1 MQNNKTLK
9 SNFIYNLISQI
20 VSVVSP
26 FITTPYLA
34 RVLREN
40 GNGQISYT
48 YSIISYFLLFANL
61 GFTVFGQREISKVR
75 NDIER
80 KSKVFW
86 EIIITRSF
94 FVVLSLVFFFIVYF
108 LVGYGEKYNYLM
120 LVQTLYIIAVA
131 FDIQFLFQGE
141 EDFKS
146 IALRTIFIKI
156 AGIVSIFFFI
166 KSEEDV
172 LLYAACLAS
181 ISLLSNI
188 VMWFGVGKHI
198 EKIKISGLNLLKNLK
213 PILIIFIP
221 TVITTLFTTF
231 DKSMIGWLSHNPDYD
246 NGCYEKAYA
255 INNVVQTVT
264 ILFSTITFP
273 RNSALYKSGDY
284 ETMKKNMSISCK
296 YSLCLAVFFAIGFIA
311 LSKNFCSWF
320 LGAGYSEVPTLL
332 IIMSIR
338 TIFSPISIELGNFF
352 VNISKEKFWL
362 ISVSVGAMVNI
373 VGNSILIPQLGS
385 VGATISTAATEIMI
399 CVAMLFLC
407 KFNKKITINFFDVFH
422 SFIKYIIAG
431 IGMFLCCN
439 FMQKLFD
446 YSIISFVILGC
457 IGMVVYFAL
466 LLLLKES
473 FCLNILKKVIVKLR
487 NNKSNV

>member
-1 MQNNKTLK
+1 MQNSKTLK
-9 SNFIYNLISQI
+9 INFIYNLISQI
-20 VSVVSP
+20 VTVISP
-26 FITTPYLA
+26 LITTPYLA

-86 EIIITRSF
+86 EIIISRSCSVVVSLLLF
-94 FVVLSLVFFFIVYF
+94 FSIYF

-120 LVQTLYIIAVA
+120 IVQSLYVVAVA

-156 AGIVSIFFFI
+156 AGIISVFLFI

-172 LLYAACLAS
+172 FLYAACLA
-181 ISLLSNI
+181 IITFLSNI
-188 VMWFGVGKHI
+188 VMWIGIGNHI
-198 EKIKISGLNLLKNLK
+198 VKVNLKNLNIFKNLK
-213 PILIIFIP
+213 PVFIIFIP

-255 INNVVQTVT
+255 INNLVQTLT

-273 RNSALYKSGDY
+273 RNSVLYKAGDY
-284 ETMKKNMSISCK
+284 ETMKKNMNVSCK
-296 YSLCLAVFFAIGFIA
+296 YSLCLAVFFAIGFLT

-320 LGAGYSEVPTLL
+320 LGEGYYEVPTLL

-338 TIFSPISIELGNFF
+338 TIFSPISIELGNYFI
-352 VNISKEKFWL
+352 NIGKENFWL
-362 ISVSVGAMVNI
+362 ISVSVGAAVNI
-373 VGNSILIPQLGS
+373 IGNLILIPQLGAI
-385 VGATISTAATEIMI
+385 GATISTAATEFMI
-399 CVAMLFLC
+399 FVAMLLLC
-407 KFNKKITINFFDVFH
+407 KFNNKINIKFSDVFK
-422 SFIKYIIAG
+422 SFIKYAIAG
-431 IGMFLCCN
+431 AGMFLCCF
-439 FMQKLFD
+439 FMQQLFA
-446 YSIISFVILGC
+446 YSIISFVFIGCLGT
-457 IGMVVYFAL
+457 IVYFAIL
-466 LLLLKES
+466 LLVKES
-473 FCLNILKKVIVKLR
+473 FCIDITKKVFSKIRKDK
-487 NNKSNV
+487 NNL